1 MMGKKKKPPEGGFFA
16 FCMPR
21 GGTAGSLTQVYN
33 DAPSL
38 RAIRSFMISLVP
50 P

>member
-1 MMGKKKKPPEGGFFA
+1 MWSAK
-16 FCMPR
+16 R
-21 GGTAGSLTQVYN
+21 
-33 DAPSL
+33 APVWAILLVIAVLSMAMDSPYRL